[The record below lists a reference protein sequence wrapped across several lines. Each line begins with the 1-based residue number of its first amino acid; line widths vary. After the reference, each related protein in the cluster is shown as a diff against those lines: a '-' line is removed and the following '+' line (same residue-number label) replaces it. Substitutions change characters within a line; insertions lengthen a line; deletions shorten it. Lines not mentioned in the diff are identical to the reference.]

1 MKLRALA
8 VTAIALIFSACSSE
22 PQVGLEEALGAI
34 SQDSF
39 DATTHFLA
47 DDKLKGRATASPE
60 YILAANFVADRFAE
74 IGLQPG
80 GDDGWFQQVP
90 FITAAIDAE
99 KSGVILHSAA
109 GDHEL
114 EWIKDTVVFPDTVR
128 AELEVRA
135 EVVFVGFGIHAPK
148 LGYSDYEG
156 IDVEG
161 KIVATFW
168 GGPESFPQAEL
179 AYYTSADT
187 NASELARRGAIGQI
201 LIWDRQEQEDY
212 DWDDYYGGYPSGPS
226 LSWIND
232 AGEAS
237 DHFPERLGFADISPA
252 SAKKLFA
259 DSPIAFEDALDA
271 AEEFRPI
278 STALGVEVTLYQ
290 KVDHERFVSPNVVA
304 VLPGSDPEL
313 TDEYVV
319 FSSHLDHIGTKEG
332 DDEDLI
338 YNGFYDNAVGIA
350 VMLES
355 AKALSK
361 LSHAPRRSIIFLA
374 VTGEE
379 DGLFGSDYFAQ
390 NPTVPKGSIVANVNV
405 DMPVI
410 IYPMS
415 TMTVY
420 GIESSTLGPPTTEE
434 VELEGFEIRPDAFP
448 EENYIGRSDQ
458 YSFATQ
464 GIPFVY
470 LAEGVE
476 STDPDIDGMAL
487 ATAYEE
493 DHYHQVSDD
502 LSQPLHWESMERFIR
517 VTARVTRRIANEGEA
532 PTWVEGDFF
541 GDTFGP

>member
-1 MKLRALA
+1 MKLRVLA
-8 VTAIALIFSACSSE
+8 VTAIALLVSACSSE
-22 PQVGLEEALGAI
+22 PQVEIEEALGAI
-34 SQDSF
+34 SQESF
-39 DATTHFLA
+39 NAATAYLA
-47 DDKLKGRATASPE
+47 DDERKGRATASPE
-60 YILAANFVADRFAE
+60 YLDAANFVAERFAE

-99 KSGVILHSAA
+99 NSGVILHTAS

-114 EWIKDTVVFPDTVR
+114 EWITDAVVYPDAVR
-128 AELEVRA
+128 DEVSVRA
-135 EVVFVGFGIHAPK
+135 EVVFVGFGIHAPE

-179 AYYTSADT
+179 AYYTSAT
-187 NASELARRGAIGQI
+187 TKSAELTRRGAVGQI
-201 LIWDRQEQEDY
+201 LIWDRQEEEDY
-212 DWDDYYGGYPSGPS
+212 EWGTYYEGFGTEPT
-226 LSWIND
+226 LSWVSDTGD
-232 AGEAS
+232 ASGY
-237 DHFPERLGFADISPA
+237 FARSMGRADLSRAAAELLFEDAPIS
-252 SAKKLFA
+252 
-259 DSPIAFEDALDA
+259 FEDALDA
-271 AEEFRPI
+271 AEEFRPMP
-278 STALGVEVTLYQ
+278 TALGVEVTLYQ
-290 KVDHERFVSPNVVA
+290 KVDHERFDSPNVVA

-313 TDEYVV
+313 ADEYVV

-355 AKALSK
+355 ARALST
-361 LSHAPRRSIIFLA
+361 LSHAPRRSIVFIA

-390 NPTVPKGSIVANVNV
+390 NPTVAQGSLVANVNV

-434 VELEGFEIRPDAFP
+434 VELEGFEIRPDEFP

-476 STDPDIDGMAL
+476 STDPDIDGWAL
-487 ATAYEE
+487 AIAFEE
-493 DHYHQVSDD
+493 NHYHQVSDD
-502 LSQPLHWESMERFIR
+502 LSQPLHWESMQRFIR
-517 VTARVTRRIANEGEA
+517 VSARVTRRIANEDEA
-532 PTWVEGDFF
+532 PTWIEGDFF